1 MPPTINRGHVV
12 RAVVFAAVAWALS
25 THVLV
30 ITPAGQG
37 LGTVVQRWRPGALE
51 IVLSNKVEKADPA
64 PASTTT
70 TAALSATAPSTAT
83 TTIKAAI
90 PTTTTAPA
98 APARAKPVTKP
109 KPVELEDLVS
119 KGRVSR
125 VPWAYCEANME
136 FPDPLVLPEFV
147 TLQDQ
152 YELHSVKVFVRHGDR
167 TPTTW
172 PAAMRLT
179 ATNRTVLDTLPIWS
193 GCDPV
198 AQPSRFKLKT
208 YPDPHWA
215 GDCVLGQLTTVGAQ
229 QLRRLGQVLR
239 RRYPALVAKNATTF
253 RSTDFNR
260 TIASAWH
267 LAQGLL
273 HDAAFDP
280 ARIES
285 LHPKE
290 DVLSLASNP
299 NLTRSIFDDF
309 TLDGVPATGLAR
321 LGVVPDGNVTVWAA
335 SKVFDVLAAS
345 TCHGLDVEFAVRDSA
360 AGEAGASDAGSTS
373 LVATASTEA
382 ASSTTTTRLD
392 RRAAIS
398 TDGAALIVTNAPVA
412 SSSNVTAATSTTPAV
427 PSASITSTTATPTF
441 EPWSVT
447 SGPGLNLTRW
457 ANRQFSHVHVDFI
470 AATGTRLLHKLVV
483 PASPHPGLAIY
494 ATHDTTLGVLLRALD
509 VELTAWPPYASH
521 VVIEEW
527 RDAAT
532 GWREFRVLYNGKDVC
547 ALAAAAGGGEREGRG
562 ACAVLRRMVAVADTG
577 RGSM

>member
-1 MPPTINRGHVV
+1 MPPTINRDHVA
-12 RAVVFAAVAWALS
+12 RAIVFAAVAWALS

-51 IVLSNKVEKADPA
+51 IVLSNKVEKAEPL
-64 PASTTT
+64 PASMA
-70 TAALSATAPSTAT
+70 TAALSATAPSTTT
-83 TTIKAAI
+83 TTIKAAA

-98 APARAKPVTKP
+98 APAHAKPAAKP
-109 KPVELEDLVS
+109 KPPVELEDLVS

-172 PAAMRLT
+172 PTAMRLA
-179 ATNRTVLDTLPIWS
+179 ATNQTVPGTLPIWS

-215 GDCVLGQLTTVGAQ
+215 GDCVLGQLTSLGAR

-239 RRYPALVAKNATTF
+239 RRYPALVAKNSTTF

-273 HDAAFDP
+273 HDPHFDP
-280 ARIES
+280 ARIET

-299 NLTRSIFDDF
+299 NLTRSVFDDF
-309 TLDGVPATGLAR
+309 TLDGVPVADLAR
-321 LGVVPDGNVTVWAA
+321 LVAVPDANATVWAA

-345 TCHGLDVEFAVRDSA
+345 ACHGLDVEFAVRDGA
-360 AGEAGASDAGSTS
+360 PGASDAASTS
-373 LVATASTEA
+373 VSVESTEP
-382 ASSTTTTRLD
+382 ASSTSSRLNRRVAVPTDTDAAPTAVATTMT
-392 RRAAIS
+392 S
-398 TDGAALIVTNAPVA
+398 APVA
-412 SSSNVTAATSTTPAV
+412 SAANATAATSTTAH
-427 PSASITSTTATPTF
+427 TSSPTPVF
-441 EPWSVT
+441 EPWSAT
-447 SGPGLNLTRW
+447 SGPGANLTHW
-457 ANRQFSHVHVDFI
+457 ANRQFAHVHADFI
-470 AATGTRLLHKLVV
+470 SATGTRLLHSLVV

-509 VELTAWPPYASH
+509 MDVTSWPPYASH

-527 RDAAT
+527 RDAASA
-532 GWREFRVLYNGKDVC
+532 WREFRVLYNGKDVC
-547 ALAAAAGGGEREGRG
+547 ALAAAGGGETKGRG
-562 ACAVLRRMVAVADTG
+562 ACAVLRRMVAVAEAG
-577 RGSM
+577 RVSG

>member
-1 MPPTINRGHVV
+1 MPPTINRGHVA

-51 IVLSNKVEKADPA
+51 IVLSNKVEKAELV

-70 TAALSATAPSTAT
+70 AAASATVPSSTT
-83 TTIKAAI
+83 TTIKAAA

-98 APARAKPVTKP
+98 APVKPAAKPKP
-109 KPVELEDLVS
+109 PVELEDLVS

-172 PAAMRLT
+172 PTAMRVT
-179 ATNRTVLDTLPIWS
+179 ATNQTVPGTLPIWS

-215 GDCVLGQLTTVGAQ
+215 GDCVLGQLTSLGAR

-273 HDAAFDP
+273 HDPHFDP

-285 LHPKE
+285 LHPNE

-309 TLDGVPATGLAR
+309 TLDGVPAADLAR
-321 LGVVPDGNVTVWAA
+321 LVAVPDGNATVWAA

-345 TCHGLDVEFAVRDSA
+345 ACHGLDVEFAVRGSA
-360 AGEAGASDAGSTS
+360 ADNVGASDVVSASAT
-373 LVATASTEA
+373 TASMGP
-382 ASSTTTTRLD
+382 ASSTTSRLD

-398 TDGAALIVTNAPVA
+398 TDAAAPTSVAATTSAPAASAANA
-412 SSSNVTAATSTTPAV
+412 TAATSPTNL
-427 PSASITSTTATPTF
+427 TAPTPTF
-441 EPWSVT
+441 EPWSPT

-457 ANRQFSHVHVDFI
+457 ANRQFAHVHPDFI
-470 AATGTRLLHKLVV
+470 AATGTRLLHTLVV
-483 PASPHPGLAIY
+483 PASPHPGISIY

-509 VELTAWPPYASH
+509 VEVTAWPPYASH
-521 VVIEEW
+521 VVVEEW

-532 GWREFRVLYNGKDVC
+532 GWREFRVLFNGKDVC
-547 ALAAAAGGGEREGRG
+547 ALAEAAAGGETKGRG
-562 ACAVLRRMVAVADTG
+562 ACAVLRRMVAVADAG
-577 RGSM
+577 RG